1 MHCVC
6 TGRQGIFYLPLKHTI
21 LFKIVFAVVGFLIA
35 KSFIGAII
43 GFSIGSL
50 VDNYQKMKA
59 NGGTQGTGG
68 GSGFSSEDIFGFYQ
82 QRSSTND
89 FPTMLIALSAAVMR
103 ADGKVVKAE
112 LTYVKSFFA
121 QQFGPDFSVQ
131 HLQTLKQFLDSNDIP
146 LERICQDIRMRTQEE
161 VRIQLLHYL
170 FGIAKADGH
179 VADIE
184 ITVLERIATLLGIQ
198 HADFRTVK
206 NMFYRDVNSDYAVLG
221 IEPTATDEEVK
232 KAYRQMAIR
241 YHPDKV
247 ASLGEEYQHG
257 AKEKFQKI
265 QESYDT
271 IKKSRGM

>member
-1 MHCVC
+1 MRCVS
-6 TGRQGIFYLPLKHTI
+6 TAGDFYLPLKHTI
-21 LFKIVFAVVGFLIA
+21 LFKIVFAVVGFLIT

-59 NGGTQGTGG
+59 NGGTQGSGG
-68 GSGFSSEDIFGFYQ
+68 TNSFSSEDIFGFYQ

-112 LTYVKSFFA
+112 LSYVKSFFA

-170 FGIAKADGH
+170 FGIAKADGN

-184 ITVLERIATLLGIQ
+184 ITVLERIATLMGIQ

-221 IEPTATDEEVK
+221 VEPTATDEEVK

-265 QESYDT
+265 QEAYDT

>member
-6 TGRQGIFYLPLKHTI
+6 TASQGIFYLPLKHTI

-131 HLQTLKQFLDSNDIP
+131 HLQTLKQFLDSNDSP